1 VTRIQVGRTVMATGT
16 PVVTKPEADH
26 ERVPAT
32 VPRIEA
38 QVISPFNAVLSD
50 TLALIGMELRYY
62 AKKRARNPDTPLEEH
77 EARIVGQHVRALA
90 VLGAEEREAR
100 KTDDAMSK
108 LTDEQLVKLAGAAIK
123 ALQGDEAK

>member
-26 ERVPAT
+26 ERTPA
-32 VPRIEA
+32 PRIEA
-38 QVISPFNAVLSD
+38 QVISPFNAILSD
-50 TLALIGMELRYY
+50 TMALIGMELRYY
-62 AKKRARNPDTPLEEH
+62 ARKRARNPDTPLEEH

-123 ALQGDEAK
+123 ALQGDK

>member
-1 VTRIQVGRTVMATGT
+1 
-16 PVVTKPEADH
+16 VTKPEVAH
-26 ERVPAT
+26 ERTPA
-32 VPRIEA
+32 PRIEA

-62 AKKRARNPDTPLEEH
+62 ARKRARNPDTPLEEH

-123 ALQGDEAK
+123 ALQGDK